1 MTDSNEAQH
10 NAVRKSLFHMDLAQA
25 QRRIK
30 QAWICAVVS
39 GVITAI
45 ASVLAASGVQE
56 LEIFKYAM
64 VDALILFALAYGTY
78 RKSRAAAS
86 ALAGYWVFN
95 MIYLGLSGA
104 VVVRVFFLAA
114 FVLGAHA
121 TFVYHKLQS
130 QAASAVPAPSIR
142 DQILN

>member
-1 MTDSNEAQH
+1 MTDSNEALH
-10 NAVRKSLFHMDLAQA
+10 NAAGKSLFHMDLAQA
-25 QRRIK
+25 QSRIK
-30 QAWICAVVS
+30 AAWICAVVS
-39 GVITAI
+39 GVMTAI

-64 VDALILFALAYGTY
+64 VDALILFVLAYGTY

-86 ALAGYWVFN
+86 VLVGYWVFN

-104 VVVRVFFLAA
+104 VVVRLVFLAA
-114 FVLGAHA
+114 FVLGAWA

-130 QAASAVPAPSIR
+130 QAAPAVPTPSIR